1 MKRISLIIL
10 FAQMFQKE
18 GEEEALGN
26 VRTRKSYLHAG
37 FFYVPGP
44 PWYFNDILNWVMQLA
59 VM

>member
-1 MKRISLIIL
+1 ML

-18 GEEEALGN
+18 EEEASRN